1 MDMKT
6 EAILKLNDLRIM
18 QMAYADSKLGI
29 DLNSLFELDS
39 NGVPLYFSLYLTV
52 EESK

>member
-18 QMAYADSKLGI
+18 QMAYADSKL

-39 NGVPLYFSLYLTV
+39 NGVPLYFSLYLTSI
-52 EESK
+52 EEPK